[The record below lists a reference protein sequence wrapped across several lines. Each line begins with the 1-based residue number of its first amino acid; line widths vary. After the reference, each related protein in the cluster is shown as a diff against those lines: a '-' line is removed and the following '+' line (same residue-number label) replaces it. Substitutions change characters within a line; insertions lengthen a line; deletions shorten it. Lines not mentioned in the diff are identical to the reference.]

1 VSALVDLS
9 QKGVTMRKL
18 LLTVAFVLTLT
29 LSVFADDGNM
39 GNPGLDGNMGN
50 PGFVATIAQVIAP
63 LMP

>member
-1 VSALVDLS
+1 
-9 QKGVTMRKL
+9 MRKL

-29 LSVFADDGNM
+29 LSVFADGNIGEPGFA
-39 GNPGLDGNMGN
+39 GNIGE